1 LQETKKKEAEEEIL
15 KEEIEENKRERLDWL
30 FRR

>member
-30 FRR
+30 FR